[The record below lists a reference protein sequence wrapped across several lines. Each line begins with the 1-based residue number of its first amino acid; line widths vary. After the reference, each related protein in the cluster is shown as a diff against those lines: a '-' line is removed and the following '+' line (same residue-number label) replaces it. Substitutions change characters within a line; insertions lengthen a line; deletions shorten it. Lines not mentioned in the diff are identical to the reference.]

1 MHSGDA
7 APGEGALRNLARK
20 QAARFRGPVVP
31 ATAALENWQQLVSLC
46 LKSLCPECRGFFDP
60 DEEKGRRVTASPP
73 PDGGGG
79 LRQSEMGYPYFP
91 GCTLRAKARGFEASA
106 LASARVLGIH
116 LEELPNWQCC
126 GATFPLQADNSFP
139 LVSPARTLAS
149 ARKKG
154 ERLVTLCS
162 ACYNVLK
169 RTNHVMRTDADRRDK
184 VNAFIEDDY
193 RGDLEVV
200 HFLEVLRDDVGFDS
214 LARGAKVP
222 LSGLA
227 AAPYYGCLLLRPAD
241 ELAFDDP
248 EAPHI
253 LEDFLSALGCRV
265 VDHPYK
271 IECCGSYVA
280 LEPGELASGP
290 SRMVVE
296 SARARGAQVIVTSCP
311 LCQYNLDVSQQ
322 GARGRNGA
330 GVPVIYFTQL
340 LAIALGL
347 PEDVLGLEGHVISP
361 GPLLRSIGAM
371 GSEATA

>member
-1 MHSGDA
+1 MRRTA
-7 APGEGALRNLARK
+7 GEGSR
-20 QAARFRGPVVP
+20 
-31 ATAALENWQQLVSLC
+31 E
-46 LKSLCPECRGFFDP
+46 
-60 DEEKGRRVTASPP
+60 RRM
-73 PDGGGG
+73 
-79 LRQSEMGYPYFP
+79 RYPYFP
-91 GCTLRAKARGFEASA
+91 GCTLRAKARGFESSA
-106 LASARVLGIH
+106 LASAGALGVQ
-116 LEELPNWQCC
+116 LDELPNWQCC

-149 ARKKG
+149 ARKMG

-184 VNAFIEDDY
+184 VNAFIEEDY

-200 HFLEVLRDDVGFDS
+200 HFLEVLRDDIGFDA
-214 LARGAKVP
+214 LARSAKVP
-222 LSGLA
+222 LGDLA
-227 AAPYYGCLLLRPAD
+227 VAPYYGCLLLRPAD

-280 LEPGELASGP
+280 LEPGDLASGP
-290 SRMVVE
+290 SRMVAE
-296 SARARGAQVIVTSCP
+296 SARTRGAQVIATSCP
-311 LCQYNLDVSQQ
+311 LCQYNLDASQQ
-322 GARGRNGA
+322 GARGRDGA

-347 PEDVLGLEGHVISP
+347 SEDVLGFGGHVISP
-361 GPLLRSIGAM
+361 GPILRSIGAM

>member
-1 MHSGDA
+1 VAARVQPHSGD
-7 APGEGALRNLARK
+7 
-20 QAARFRGPVVP
+20 
-31 ATAALENWQQLVSLC
+31 
-46 LKSLCPECRGFFDP
+46 D
-60 DEEKGRRVTASPP
+60 
-73 PDGGGG
+73 
-79 LRQSEMGYPYFP
+79 LRQSEMGYAYFP
-91 GCTLRAKARGFEASA
+91 GCTLRAKAKGFESSA
-106 LASARVLGIH
+106 LASARALGIH

-126 GATFPLQADNSFP
+126 GATFPLQVDNSFP

-149 ARKKG
+149 ARKAG

-169 RTNHVMRTDADRRDK
+169 RTNHVMCTDADRRDK
-184 VNAFIEDDY
+184 VNAFIEEDY
-193 RGDLEVV
+193 KGDLEVA
-200 HFLEVLRDDVGFDS
+200 HFLEVLRDDVGFDA
-214 LARGAKVP
+214 LARRAKVP
-222 LSGLA
+222 LGGLA

-248 EAPHI
+248 EAPRI

-280 LEPGELASGP
+280 LDPGEAASEP
-290 SRMVVE
+290 SRLVVE
-296 SARARGAQVIVTSCP
+296 SAKARGAQVIVTSCP
-311 LCQYNLDVSQQ
+311 LCQYNLEVSQR
-322 GARGRNGA
+322 GPRGRGGA

-347 PEDVLGLEGHVISP
+347 SEDVLGFEDHVISP